1 MHFGTVDHNGK
12 VQDQKEYQ
20 HAPFTHHAVKGDA
33 NNVIPE
39 LEVILIADHSL
50 ILQTGLTVQGK
61 QYSSKNE
68 LHTLFQMYIVLI
80 PQQLLT
86 DL

>member
-1 MHFGTVDHNGK
+1 MARYETRK
-12 VQDQKEYQ
+12 SMYQ

-39 LEVILIADHSL
+39 LEVILIADLSL

-61 QYSSKNE
+61 
-68 LHTLFQMYIVLI
+68 
-80 PQQLLT
+80 
-86 DL
+86 